1 MADQTNL
8 GKVYTHFQAKTA
20 KKTHT
25 LWGGT
30 CLYGLYQE
38 VPPPPGGLL
47 VAVPSPR
54 QRKNGGR
61 VWLHVGYLV

>member
-47 VAVPSPR
+47 VAVPSPDR
-54 QRKNGGR
+54 GKTGEGS
-61 VWLHVGYLV
+61 GYT